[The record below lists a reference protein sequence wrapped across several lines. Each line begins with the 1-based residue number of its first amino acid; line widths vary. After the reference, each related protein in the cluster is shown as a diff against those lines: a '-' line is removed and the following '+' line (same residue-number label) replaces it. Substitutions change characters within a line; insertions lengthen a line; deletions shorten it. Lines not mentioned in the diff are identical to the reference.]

1 MSPVKAGTAHEQRT
15 ATDPRG
21 SHVFHGFF
29 QPFCTFY
36 PQPLDINGFQL
47 SGKASAIFFIILFKV
62 FRFIFAVVTK
72 LSVGDDI
79 IEEFHQKYVP
89 RTVRKDKERR
99 SGGSDLTQRRRPSD
113 SFVWRDRLNYGD
125 GDLFQR

>member
-1 MSPVKAGTAHEQRT
+1 
-15 ATDPRG
+15 
-21 SHVFHGFF
+21 
-29 QPFCTFY
+29 
-36 PQPLDINGFQL
+36 LDINGFQL
-47 SGKASAIFFIILFKV
+47 SGKASAIFLIILFKV

-99 SGGSDLTQRRRPSD
+99 SGGSDPTQRRRPMLND
-113 SFVWRDRLNYGD
+113 SFVWRYRLNYGD